1 MPSYVSPFTGDVVQ
15 QTDVTYYALNFGTNT
30 QLYWPSVLNGTQ
42 VPASRIMDCTP
53 SANNLTIFLPD
64 ASQGSNGI
72 DILFRNFGSRPF
84 FIAQFGGSGSVSIA
98 VGESKYFYLSN
109 NSTQAGVW
117 QNVTFGTGTS
127 SADAAS
133 LAGAG
138 LAAISGKL
146 AVSQAPITS
155 SSAPTITNA
164 SRANTFVWTGGN
176 GAFTIPLSSTLSA
189 GWWIGFR
196 NNGTGSLVLT
206 PATGELINKSANISV
221 PPGGSGFIF
230 YQQSTTEFY
239 TIGLQTPSNVTFTSA
254 VYDVDNIVGPTL
266 SLVTFAPFI
275 QTYVSLSGARTTDLT
290 VVLPATT
297 SLYVLI
303 NDTTTTSYSILFSIS
318 GSVAAP
324 TVLAPG
330 SIITALSDGNQL
342 IVLSQSSSLYFYG
355 ADGSASLPT
364 FSFLSDAA
372 TGMYLDSPGVL
383 GLTAN
388 NTNMLLLD
396 NSVPSTP
403 LISTPANISTSATI
417 TATGNIS
424 TSATITAT
432 GGVLGGTF

>member
-15 QTDVTYYALNFGTNT
+15 QTDVTYYALDFSEDT
-30 QLYWPSVLNGTQ
+30 QLYWPAVLNGLQ

-53 SANNLTIFLPD
+53 STSGLTVFLPN

-72 DILFRNFGSRPF
+72 DILFRNFGADTF
-84 FIAQFGGSGSVSIA
+84 FIAQFGGSGSSSIA
-98 VGESKYFYLSN
+98 PGESKYYYLSD
-109 NSTQAGVW
+109 NSTDAGVW

-127 SADAAS
+127 AADAAT

-138 LAAISGKL
+138 LAAINGQL
-146 AVSQAPITS
+146 AVTQSPITS
-155 SSAPTITNA
+155 SSAPTITDA

-176 GAFTIPLSSTLSA
+176 GTFTIPLSTTLSP

-196 NNGTGSLVLT
+196 NNGTGTLNLVPT
-206 PATGELINKSANISV
+206 GGELINKSTSITA

-230 YQQSTTEFY
+230 YQQSTGEFY

-275 QTYVSLSGARTTDLT
+275 QTYVSLSGTRTTPLE
-290 VVLPATT
+290 VILPATT

-303 NDTTTTSYSILFSIS
+303 NDTTTALYDISFSIS
-318 GSVAAP
+318 GSMASP

-342 IVLSQSSSLYFYG
+342 IILSQSSAVYFYG

-364 FSFLSDAA
+364 FSFLNDTS
-372 TGMYLDSPGVL
+372 TGVYLNNTGIL

-388 NTNMLLLD
+388 GADMLVLD
-396 NSVPSTP
+396 NSIPSTP
-403 LISTPANISTSATI
+403 TI
-417 TATGNIS
+417 TTVANF
-424 TSATITAT
+424 TAT
-432 GGVLGGTF
+432 GGIDGGSF

>member
-15 QTDVTYYALNFGTNT
+15 QTDVTYYALAFSTNT
-30 QLYWPSVLNGTQ
+30 QLYWPAVLNGTQ
-42 VPASRIMDCTP
+42 VPAARIMDCTP
-53 SANNLTIFLPD
+53 SANNLTVFLPD

-98 VGESKYFYLSN
+98 AGESKYFYLSN

-127 SADAAS
+127 SADAAT

-146 AVSQAPITS
+146 AVTQAPITS
-155 SSAPTITNA
+155 SSTPTITDA

-176 GAFTIPLSSTLSA
+176 GVFTIPLASTLSA
-189 GWWIGFR
+189 GWWVGFR
-196 NNGTGSLVLT
+196 NNGTGSIVLT
-206 PATGELINKSANISV
+206 PTGGQLINKASSVSV

-266 SLVTFAPFI
+266 SLVTFAPVI
-275 QTYVSLSGARTTDLT
+275 QTYVNLSGTRTTNLN
-290 VVLPATT
+290 VVLPSTT
-297 SLYVLI
+297 ALYILI
-303 NDTTTTSYSILFSIS
+303 NDTTTVLYNITFSIS

-342 IVLSQSSSLYFYG
+342 IILSQSSSVYFTG
-355 ADGSASLPT
+355 ANGSALLPT
-364 FSFLSDAA
+364 FSFLTDTT
-372 TGMYLDSPGVL
+372 TGMYLSATGSL

-388 NTNMLLLD
+388 GANILTLNGS
-396 NSVPSTP
+396 NPSTP
-403 LISTPANISTSATI
+403 QITTPATISTTKTV
-417 TATGNIS
+417 
-424 TSATITAT
+424 TAT

>member
-15 QTDVTYYALNFGTNT
+15 QTDVTYYALDFNTDT
-30 QLYWPSVLNGTQ
+30 QLYWPAVLNGLQ

-53 SANNLTIFLPD
+53 DGADLTVFLPN

-72 DILFRNFGSRPF
+72 DILFRNFGTETF
-84 FIAQFGGSGSVSIA
+84 FIAQFGGSGSSSIA
-98 VGESKYFYLSN
+98 PGESKYYYLSD
-109 NSTQAGVW
+109 NSTDAGIW

-127 SADAAS
+127 AADAAS

-138 LAAISGKL
+138 LAAISGQL
-146 AVSQAPITS
+146 AVTQAPITS
-155 SSAPTITNA
+155 SSAPTITDA
-164 SRANTFVWTGGN
+164 SRALTFVWTGGN
-176 GAFTIPLSSTLSA
+176 GTFTIPLSTTLSP

-196 NNGTGSLVLT
+196 NNGTGTLNLVPT
-206 PATGELINKSANISV
+206 GGELINKSSNVSA

-230 YQQSTTEFY
+230 YQQSTGEFY

-275 QTYVSLSGARTTDLT
+275 QTYVSLSGTRTTPLE
-290 VVLPATT
+290 VILPATT

-303 NDTTTTSYSILFSIS
+303 NDTTTALYDISFSIS
-318 GSVAAP
+318 GSMATP

-342 IVLSQSSSLYFYG
+342 IILSQSSAVYFYG
-355 ADGSASLPT
+355 ADGSSALPT
-364 FSFLSDAA
+364 FSFLNDTS
-372 TGMYLDSPGVL
+372 TGMYLNNTGVL

-388 NTNMLLLD
+388 GADILILD
-396 NSVPSTP
+396 NSVPSSP
-403 LISTPANISTSATI
+403 LVSTSADVTTSATI
-417 TATGNIS
+417 TAE
-424 TSATITAT
+424 